1 MNTCLDCLPC
11 IFRQTLDAARRV
23 SDDPAFHE
31 RVARQVAAWIHAAD
45 LKESPPVM
53 AQRLHRFL
61 KGVTGIE
68 DPYAAAKARDNAL
81 ALSLLPELR
90 ERLARSPEPFAL
102 AVRLAIAGNL
112 IDLGPK
118 SDLTADEV
126 VGSIRQV
133 EEVPFSG
140 DVVVL
145 QRRAAAARSILYLA
159 DNAGEIV
166 LDRLLIEALVPER
179 VTVAVRG
186 APVINDATLADAQTA
201 GLHEL
206 VKVISNGADVPGT
219 VLSECSAEFR
229 ERFDRAD
236 LVIAKGQG
244 NFETL
249 SDAPR
254 DICFLFKVKCPVIAA
269 RVGLTLGT
277 QAMVWL
283 QGERGSKAG
292 L

>member
-61 KGVTGIE
+61 KGVTGVE
-68 DPYAAAKARDNAL
+68 DPYAEAKARDNAL

-90 ERLARSPEPFAL
+90 ERLARSAEPFAL

-126 VGSIRQV
+126 VGSIRRV
-133 EEVPFSG
+133 EEAPFSG
-140 DVVVL
+140 DVTAL
-145 QRRAAAARSILYLA
+145 RRRAEEARTILYLA

-186 APVINDATLADAQTA
+186 GPIINDATYVDAEAA
-201 GLHEL
+201 GLTEL
-206 VKVISNGADVPGT
+206 VRVIDNGSDAPGT
-219 VLSECSAEFR
+219 ILEDCSPTFQRLFAE
-229 ERFDRAD
+229 AD
-236 LVIAKGQG
+236 LVISKGQG

-249 SDAPR
+249 SGSPR
-254 DICFLFKVKCPVIAA
+254 PIFFLLRVKCPVVA
-269 RVGLTLGT
+269 RDTGCPTGRMLLTSPEHPVLASGT
-277 QAMVWL
+277 Q
-283 QGERGSKAG
+283 
-292 L
+292 